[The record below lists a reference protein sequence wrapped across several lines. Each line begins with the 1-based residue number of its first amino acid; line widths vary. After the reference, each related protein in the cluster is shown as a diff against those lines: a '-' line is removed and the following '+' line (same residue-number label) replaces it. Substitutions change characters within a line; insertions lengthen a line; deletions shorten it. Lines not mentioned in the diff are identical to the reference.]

1 MVICNIY
8 APNGPKSK
16 FAEKMK
22 EKLEGEEFDELI
34 IMGDF
39 NGVLNS
45 QLDKTKKFKRI
56 SKGKTSTLPKNLLDL
71 KEEFDLIDVWKE
83 RYPNKKDYTFY
94 SDRHQSW
101 SRIDMVW
108 ATKNLITNISEINI
122 QPREYSDHCAVEM
135 TLNHKQHYAKWRL
148 NENLLKKEE
157 DARNYKATFKEYLK
171 INNIEEMNINI
182 VWDASK
188 AVMRGHLI
196 QHNARK
202 VKAKNKNLMDVKRR
216 IAEKER
222 DLKKNPDDK
231 KLVKELKVLNQ
242 EKYHMELEE
251 QANQLKFI
259 KQIHFE
265 NANKPGKWLSKQVR
279 KKKQSQKI
287 VKILNGEREIKTDKE
302 ILDELK
308 KYYEKLYTKDSI
320 SKEEIANY
328 IGKFKLPKI
337 SESQRESLNKEITE
351 EEISAAINKMD
362 PNKAP
367 GTDGFT
373 AGYYKVLKQ
382 ELTPLLK
389 DVMNGILR
397 NQGAP
402 DSWKTGEIIVIYKDQ
417 TEKTDIRNY
426 RPITLLNT
434 DYKLFTNILATRLK
448 IFLNEWIGEEQS
460 GFLPK
465 RSLKDNIRTVID
477 AIEFFE
483 INHQKEVAFLAID
496 AEKAFDNLNWDF
508 FKLLMQE
515 LDLGYQFM
523 NAINTIYDKQYAK
536 IQINGLMSEVFEIGK
551 GTRQGC
557 PLSPLIFILSL
568 ELLLRGI
575 REDSSLKGLKVAKQ
589 EYKVRAFADDLLGI
603 IEDPCK
609 NLESWLEKIEEFGE
623 LAGFRLNKKKTMI
636 LTKNVTK
643 KNQEVLS
650 KKTGINCV
658 TKIRY
663 LGIWITSKN
672 SQLLTNNYTNVWKE
686 IRKNLAT
693 WKFLNLSLLGRMS
706 LVKMNILP
714 RLLFLF
720 QNIPIIRNIKSFK
733 EWNKDLMKFV
743 WKGKKPRIKYKVLI
757 DKKNK
762 GGFGFPDLNLYHD
775 ACALD
780 WIRPWM
786 NLNKEKIL
794 TLEGHD
800 LRVGWHSYIWYER
813 EKKEKN
819 FGNHFI
825 RSSLLRIWQK
835 YKKNST

>member
-1 MVICNIY
+1 
-8 APNGPKSK
+8 
-16 FAEKMK
+16 
-22 EKLEGEEFDELI
+22 
-34 IMGDF
+34 
-39 NGVLNS
+39 
-45 QLDKTKKFKRI
+45 
-56 SKGKTSTLPKNLLDL
+56 
-71 KEEFDLIDVWKE
+71 
-83 RYPNKKDYTFY
+83 
-94 SDRHQSW
+94 
-101 SRIDMVW
+101 
-108 ATKNLITNISEINI
+108 
-122 QPREYSDHCAVEM
+122 
-135 TLNHKQHYAKWRL
+135 
-148 NENLLKKEE
+148 
-157 DARNYKATFKEYLK
+157 
-171 INNIEEMNINI
+171 MNINI

-202 VKAKNKNLMDVKRR
+202 VNAKNKNLMDVKRR

-302 ILDELK
+302 ILDEFK

-367 GTDGFT
+367 GPDGFT

-402 DSWKTGEIIVIYKDQ
+402 DSWKTGEIIVIHKDQ

-477 AIEFFE
+477 AIEYFE

-589 EYKVRAFADDLLGI
+589 EFKVRAFADDLLGI

-693 WKFLNLSLLGRMS
+693 WKLLNLSLLGRMS

-825 RSSLLRIWQK
+825 RSSLLRILQK
-835 YKKNST
+835 YKKKFYLKTPLWLSTMEAKQRRLLGWSNWPTYRTLLIKGTEILKSHEEIKQKFAHISWLHYMQIKEQYNKDKEVGFYQSDQFWDKILDSENKIITKIYNKLLE

>member
-1 MVICNIY
+1 M
-8 APNGPKSK
+8 
-16 FAEKMK
+16 
-22 EKLEGEEFDELI
+22 L
-34 IMGDF
+34 GDF

-45 QLDKTKKFKRI
+45 QLDKSKKLKRAP
-56 SKGKTSTLPKNLLDL
+56 KGKISTLPKNFLDL
-71 KEEFDLIDVWKE
+71 KEEFELIDAWRE

-108 ATKNLITNISEINI
+108 VTNNLLTYISEIYI

-135 TLNHKQHYAKWRL
+135 TLNHKSYHPKWRL

-157 DARNYKATFKEYLK
+157 DTKKYKTIFKEYLK
-171 INNIEEMNINI
+171 INNTEGMNINT

-196 QHNARK
+196 QNNARMA
-202 VKAKNKNLMDVKRR
+202 KAKKKNLMDIKRR
-216 IAEKER
+216 IVDKER
-222 DLKKNPDDK
+222 DLKKNPEDK
-231 KLVKELKVLNQ
+231 KLDKELKKLNQ
-242 EKYHMELEE
+242 EKYHLELDE
-251 QANQLKFI
+251 QAKQLKCI
-259 KQIHFE
+259 KQNHFE

-287 VKILNGEREIKTDKE
+287 VRLMKGDRVINTDKE
-302 ILDELK
+302 ILDEFK
-308 KYYEKLYTKDSI
+308 SYFEKLYTKDPI

-337 SESQRESLNKEITE
+337 SELQRENLNKEITE
-351 EEISAAINKMD
+351 EEIIAAINNMD

-367 GTDGFT
+367 GPDGYT

-382 ELTPLLK
+382 EFIPLLK
-389 DVMNGILR
+389 NIMNGILR
-397 NQGAP
+397 NQGVP
-402 DSWKTGEIIVIYKDQ
+402 DSWKTGEIIVIHKDQ

-434 DYKLFTNILATRLK
+434 DYKIFTNILATRLK
-448 IFLNEWIGEEQS
+448 FFLNDWIGEEQS

-465 RSLKDNIRTVID
+465 RNLKDNIRTVID
-477 AIEFFE
+477 AIEYFE
-483 INHQKEVAFLAID
+483 TNHQKEAAFLAID

-536 IQINGLMSEVFEIGK
+536 IQINGLMSDVFEIGK

-568 ELLLRGI
+568 ELLLKGV

-589 EYKVRAFADDLLGI
+589 ECKVRAFADDLIGI
-603 IEDPCK
+603 IENPCK
-609 NLESWLEKIEEFGE
+609 NLEIWLQKIEEFGK

-643 KNQEVLS
+643 KNQELLT
-650 KKTGINCV
+650 KKTGISCV
-658 TKIRY
+658 TKIKY

-672 SQLLTNNYTNVWKE
+672 SQLLTNNYTDVWKE

-720 QNIPIIRNIKSFK
+720 QNIPIIPNIKPFK

-743 WKGKKPRIKYKVLI
+743 WKGKKPRIKYTVLI
-757 DKKNK
+757 DKKIEEDL
-762 GGFGFPDLNLYHD
+762 GF
-775 ACALD
+775 
-780 WIRPWM
+780 
-786 NLNKEKIL
+786 
-794 TLEGHD
+794 
-800 LRVGWHSYIWYER
+800 
-813 EKKEKN
+813 
-819 FGNHFI
+819 
-825 RSSLLRIWQK
+825 RI
-835 YKKNST
+835 